1 MLIWGSADS
10 VNGEATPPKKK
21 PSKRHKEDGETKK
34 EKKKKP
40 PKVAVAKPKRTP
52 PKPTPI
58 PLYISL
64 NLRLTLGIVPV
75 DVEKQCGVWDPEKQS
90 LCARSLTCKSHSM
103 SAKRAVQGRSQPY
116 DILLS
121 LWQRKN
127 QVKAAPAPKP
137 VVIQEAEDVD
147 SDEEVRLVMEGV
159 KRRYCRPME
168 QRCIVGVRR
177 KVRGMRMYEGLKV
190 ALLGGVVGMPAGG
203 VGRGR
208 RQSQVTD
215 AT

>member
-1 MLIWGSADS
+1 MARQHHQRKNLQN
-10 VNGEATPPKKK
+10 VTRKMEKL
-21 PSKRHKEDGETKK
+21 KR
-34 EKKKKP
+34 
-40 PKVAVAKPKRTP
+40 KRKRNHQRSP
-52 PKPTPI
+52 RQNPNVPLPTPHPC
-58 PLYISL
+58 PLHISL
-64 NLRLTLGIVPV
+64 KGCLTSVIVPV

-90 LCARSLTCKSHSM
+90 MCARSLTCKSHSM

>member
-1 MLIWGSADS
+1 MARQHHQRKNLQN
-10 VNGEATPPKKK
+10 VTRKTEKL
-21 PSKRHKEDGETKK
+21 KR
-34 EKKKKP
+34 
-40 PKVAVAKPKRTP
+40 KRKRNHQRSP
-52 PKPTPI
+52 RQNPNVPLPTPHPC
-58 PLYISL
+58 PLHISL
-64 NLRLTLGIVPV
+64 KGCLTSVIVPV